1 MSATARVPWDGP
13 AFQGYC
19 DGAPPL
25 EPETVP
31 SEEGIH
37 RNRFSYLASRKKER
51 GEKEL
56 DKEPTPRSGIQ
67 HPGTFMT
74 QSLL

>member
-1 MSATARVPWDGP
+1 
-13 AFQGYC
+13 
-19 DGAPPL
+19 L